1 MIHRASFT
9 DEAGMKEALEARR
22 GPFPRLFV
30 NLVALLEQTN
40 VARHPLGDTRPAARA
55 FYATIIN
62 RPAATPDSFSAPPAM
77 DASRDIISIEEKF
90 SGCRVSTDPPSSG

>member
-1 MIHRASFT
+1 
-9 DEAGMKEALEARR
+9 MKEGLEAER
-22 GPFPRLFV
+22 GPVPSRLFV
-30 NLVALLEQTN
+30 NLLALREQTN

-62 RPAATPDSFSAPPAM
+62 RPVAAQADSSSAAPGM

-90 SGCRVSTDPPSSG
+90 SGCRVSSDPCQADDRLPGV